1 MMETGPAESSEP
13 RGEHPAK
20 ERMHKG
26 KSDNKNLFIFRNEYY
41 KTHCE
46 EFNVSITNA
55 IAKFNKERFE
65 ELEYKHKWDE
75 MINKLKEAIAVKD
88 KDILN
93 EEKKDN
99 VVLNK

>member
-1 MMETGPAESSEP
+1 M
-13 RGEHPAK
+13 
-20 ERMHKG
+20 
-26 KSDNKNLFIFRNEYY
+26 
-41 KTHCE
+41 
-46 EFNVSITNA
+46 SITNA